1 MNLMMMILLMETMM
15 NRDIM
20 IQAGFSKEVARVD
33 AGLCPTCDEEVGPFK
48 DDLSRKEYGISGMCQ
63 PCQDMMFDSEIGED

>member
-1 MNLMMMILLMETMM
+1 M

-33 AGLCPTCDEEVGPFK
+33 AGLCPTCDEEVGPFR
-48 DDLSRKEYGISGMCQ
+48 DDLSRKEYRKIGTCQ
-63 PCQDMMFDSEIGED
+63 PCQDMLFDFEIGED